1 MWVSIA
7 RVLIRYAIPIVVS
20 RYVTSVTRAR
30 ARELAK
36 EPDLNER
43 ERARPAA
50 YRIMKK

>member
-20 RYVTSVTRAR
+20 RHVTSAAR

-36 EPDLNER
+36 ELDLNER